1 MSFAPNAVT
10 KKRRKSDSKPQSQL
24 NKCLNEKRRREQEN
38 IYIEELAE
46 LISARF
52 TDMSSLSVKPDK
64 CAILQETVSQINRIK
79 HQGETNDLQQSEV
92 SSSNSTILSS
102 NILGPLLLE
111 ALDGFLLVVSSD
123 GKIVV
128 SENVFSFLKFNKDEL
143 IGKSIYSIIH
153 AGDHALVSNILLSIS
168 LGNGIGWTSE
178 SGFGTGKSHLFNCHF
193 MVKPQEALNKTM
205 EEKQTNLSQYEN
217 MQVSTVLLPYPTENI
232 EKPSEESETQNC
244 LFCVARRIPQTEKTV
259 GKLGI
264 EQFTT
269 RLSLTGKVIVVDT
282 SGVSSTYS
290 QYLNKDWIDKN
301 LHDFCHPSDRHKLD
315 LHLKETLQTGSNT
328 SGIYRIKVVQDKYI
342 HIQTK
347 SKKFSHSQATSEEEF
362 IMATHSI
369 IRDGEIPQSV
379 ESLQQNSTQT
389 VSGTSPST
397 SLAANLNELDSVEDI
412 SVNTSSS
419 VYGGFP
425 TLSPSS
431 HDFGFNDLGLDI
443 FTTPTWD
450 LVGGSSR
457 EDGLVVTTGTASY
470 TPISSPLT
478 QVSSSLNSN
487 NNSVNVH
494 PVVHSSSSA
503 FSSELMTGKMSPVS
517 CSPAAQL
524 TSTNSPTSCGNTPFG
539 TTLSFSPVQPSVSC
553 GSSET
558 TGRSVNVSDPS
569 SSTLQENQSSC
580 RTAQK
585 LRNLLTQTSEKVDSS
600 HTISTSDTSASSD
613 SGLIARTGHSGLI
626 ENGTVNSSHSEN
638 VILRELL
645 NQEDEEISELSRSP
659 SKTVDSLPLGSS
671 NERFKSEPNGEHQK
685 KTVNNNTML
694 RKNQNESN
702 QSGGEADSHATNQ
715 SGTGDQL
722 FRHLGLD
729 TSSQPGSSSGPPTSL
744 ADVIGTVTTKRKSS
758 DSISDSSTETP
769 QKRHHHAHLAGQNPM
784 LVSMLAQTP
793 KTEPSIPTTIA
804 SSIMSQLPQDR
815 LPRGLEKKLLS
826 TSAKSNVASTP
837 LAVSTTVSA
846 TTQHGGPVFSTS
858 TIRTLLQQD
867 MMTFD
872 SWSQLSLNQHQ
883 LSGISFSQERQ
894 QPLQQELLLKI
905 LNNPDSPQL
914 SRALATSVTTCS
926 RTASSSN
933 SFGQASLP
941 TSTNVTLSGLF
952 GDAVSAEPTGTTAG
966 GDHAP
971 DPLLSQILDEVWSLQ
986 QEMESPSVDDSVV
999 VKLLD
1004 EVFNQTTVSSATAAQ
1019 PAMSTQDLQAK
1030 MAINAIQ
1037 RQLMSYEAPGSG
1049 ATPASSG
1056 SQVTNNLTLYPQPIT
1071 AASPNAMTTF
1081 VSSPGLQ
1088 SSSQPPTYSS
1098 VVVVSQRPRLP
1109 SSGVVTNGQQVV
1121 GVGSVQRAGLPQYP
1135 RAGYIPVSLTPQ
1147 VRSRLYERRQKYLLQ
1162 QQKRLLAQQHQ
1173 QQLTLQ
1179 TQQSINDQLTPSS
1192 IPPFP
1197 KNMNDLL
1204 NNTVAPNVTLQRST
1218 SIPEQ
1223 LSPRYTADLMGQIS
1237 GHVGQ
1242 SVQSQLSPGQRG
1254 NQQGPYSPISQPPY
1268 PSSTPPANS
1277 YQQRLSPHPMP
1288 TYPPSG
1294 SVPSPSQASG
1304 SPRSPHLQA
1313 MSPQPGASQPQWA
1326 QHPLQSPSM
1335 SLQQQNPML
1344 NAQLS
1349 QSNYGGQNKFMGQQQ
1364 RQVHIRSMPS
1374 PNSGVNTRNPSFS
1387 TQRDTQYIP
1396 QPPTNV
1402 YQKSQQ
1408 QQRLQRTISMP
1419 GRVNSTCTPQGGGFV
1434 GGESLLSPQ
1443 PQASPSYSS
1452 HSLPGTPIPSSVSAT
1467 NTLVTTSSPSSYSL
1481 AGDSSNY
1488 FDQQGLQLYNT
1499 AAGECRS
1506 RVASGGMTSEFVR
1519 QELRAKVGARTQQ
1532 QQQGVNQQQLQYS
1545 ITGTNQEPGGQTFS
1559 SSDLDALGLSL
1570 ELGESSNGQQ
1580 GMPGLFSQSLLSI
1593 SGNQDT
1599 TMQMMT
1605 VERNSPRVEE
1615 PRPPEQK
1622 KSLLQQLLSAE
1633 PP

>member
-1 MSFAPNAVT
+1 MSFVPNVVT

-79 HQGETNDLQQSEV
+79 HQGETGDLQQSEV
-92 SSSNSTILSS
+92 SSSNSTILNS

-153 AGDHALVSNILLSIS
+153 VGDHALFSNILLSVS
-168 LGNGIGWTSE
+168 LGNSICWTSE
-178 SGFGTGKSHLFNCHF
+178 SGSGTGKSRLFNCHF

-205 EEKQTNLSQYEN
+205 EEKQTSLSQYEN
-217 MQVSTVLLPYPTENI
+217 MQVSTVLLPYPTENN
-232 EKPSEESETQNC
+232 EKSSEESETQNC
-244 LFCVARRIPQTEKTV
+244 LFCVARRIPQTEKTL
-259 GKLGI
+259 GKLSI

-269 RLSLTGKVIVVDT
+269 RLSLTGKVIIVDT

-290 QYLNKDWIDKN
+290 QYLNKNWIDKN

-342 HIQTK
+342 HVQTK

-379 ESLQQNSTQT
+379 ESLQQSSTQT

-478 QVSSSLNSN
+478 QVSTSLSSN

-503 FSSELMTGKMSPVS
+503 FSSELMTGKISPVS

-524 TSTNSPTSCGNTPFG
+524 TSTNSPTSCGNTPYG

-553 GSSET
+553 GNSET
-558 TGRSVNVSDPS
+558 TGRNVDVSDTS
-569 SSTLQENQSSC
+569 SSTLQENQGSC

-585 LRNLLTQTSEKVDSS
+585 LRNLLTQTTEKVDSS
-600 HTISTSDTSASSD
+600 HTISTSDTPTSSD
-613 SGLIARTGHSGLI
+613 SGLIARTGQSGLI
-626 ENGTVNSSHSEN
+626 ENGTVNSSSHSEN

-645 NQEDEEISELSRSP
+645 NQEDEEMSELSRSP
-659 SKTVDSLPLGSS
+659 SKTIDSLSLGSNS
-671 NERFKSEPNGEHQK
+671 ERFKSEPNGEHQK

-694 RKNQNESN
+694 RKVRFSMLEIYNEVAKDLLGADGNKKKQLKIREHPKKGFYAEGLKSCLVTSYRDIEAKIDEGTLNRSIASTNMNATSRFIFLLFLSDLETNHGSLLLNDDDCESSYRKSQDMLLPTFLKSESQDQNQNESN
-702 QSGGEADSHATNQ
+702 QSGGETDSHTTNQ
-715 SGTGDQL
+715 SGTGDQF
-722 FRHLGLD
+722 FRQLGLD

-744 ADVIGTVTTKRKSS
+744 ADAISTVTTKRKSS

-815 LPRGLEKKLLS
+815 LPRGLEKKLLN
-826 TSAKSNVASTP
+826 TSAKSNMPSAP
-837 LAVSTTVSA
+837 LAVATTVSA
-846 TTQHGGPVFSTS
+846 TTQHGGPVLSTS
-858 TIRTLLQQD
+858 TIRSLLQQD

-872 SWSQLSLNQHQ
+872 SWSQLTFNQHQ

-914 SRALATSVTTCS
+914 SRALATHVTTCS

-952 GDAVSAEPTGTTAG
+952 GDAISAEPTGTTAG

-1004 EVFNQTTVSSATAAQ
+1004 EVFNQTTVSSTTAVQ

-1049 ATPASSG
+1049 ATPTSSG

-1109 SSGVVTNGQQVV
+1109 NSGIVTNGQQVL

-1135 RAGYIPVSLTPQ
+1135 RAGNIPVNLTPQ
-1147 VRSRLYERRQKYLLQ
+1147 PSNNSSNLLYKLNNLLMTN
-1162 QQKRLLAQQHQ
+1162 LLFL
-1173 QQLTLQ
+1173 LT
-1179 TQQSINDQLTPSS
+1179 
-1192 IPPFP
+1192 PPFP

-1294 SVPSPSQASG
+1294 SVPSPSPVQASG

-1326 QHPLQSPSM
+1326 QHPLQSSAM

-1349 QSNYGGQNKFMGQQQ
+1349 Q
-1364 RQVHIRSMPS
+1364 
-1374 PNSGVNTRNPSFS
+1374 
-1387 TQRDTQYIP
+1387 
-1396 QPPTNV
+1396 
-1402 YQKSQQ
+1402 
-1408 QQRLQRTISMP
+1408 
-1419 GRVNSTCTPQGGGFV
+1419 
-1434 GGESLLSPQ
+1434 
-1443 PQASPSYSS
+1443 
-1452 HSLPGTPIPSSVSAT
+1452 
-1467 NTLVTTSSPSSYSL
+1467 
-1481 AGDSSNY
+1481 
-1488 FDQQGLQLYNT
+1488 
-1499 AAGECRS
+1499 
-1506 RVASGGMTSEFVR
+1506 
-1519 QELRAKVGARTQQ
+1519 
-1532 QQQGVNQQQLQYS
+1532 
-1545 ITGTNQEPGGQTFS
+1545 
-1559 SSDLDALGLSL
+1559 
-1570 ELGESSNGQQ
+1570 
-1580 GMPGLFSQSLLSI
+1580 
-1593 SGNQDT
+1593 
-1599 TMQMMT
+1599 
-1605 VERNSPRVEE
+1605 
-1615 PRPPEQK
+1615 
-1622 KSLLQQLLSAE
+1622 
-1633 PP
+1633 